1 MYVIF
6 IGAVYRYYESRMR
19 IYNDSKP
26 SRLAAKKTNEKKNR
40 IRNRQRQVQL
50 LMSVMY
56 DTYLLQLRLQFN
68 LTSCLI
74 L

>member
-6 IGAVYRYYESRMR
+6 IGAVYRYYESRRR

-68 LTSCLI
+68 LS
-74 L
+74 

>member
-6 IGAVYRYYESRMR
+6 IGAVYRYYESRRR
-19 IYNDSKP
+19 IYNGSKP

-56 DTYLLQLRLQFN
+56 DFGQNYQKN
-68 LTSCLI
+68 LCLKKKRI
-74 L
+74 

>member
-6 IGAVYRYYESRMR
+6 IGAVYRYYESRR
-19 IYNDSKP
+19 RVYNDSKP

-68 LTSCLI
+68 LS
-74 L
+74 